1 MRYFKALT
9 GRKGSPQLQT
19 RPDTAGHP
27 AHYTAANRP
36 HSPPGAGPVRAA
48 VRTAARAATR
58 TATRTGTRTGTA
70 SGPAATEAAATK
82 FTATGA
88 TATETAALTPAG
100 KRPATPPRMRTA
112 ARVRPP
118 VRRGHQH
125 TRKPRTTSSTSN
137 TRSPR
142 HIPHPRTSRTS
153 RTPLPILSVLG
164 IFLLALTLL
173 YSGTAAAKGG
183 KTPTL
188 PAAGA
193 APVQAPDP
201 TPTPAAPKGV
211 HGTPTQVSPAQ
222 AGSTTGI
229 QYRRDNER
237 DPGREKDKD
246 RNQARRCT
254 RTAPGAP
261 SPHRR
266 PLPSHPCAARSYP
279 TAVLFS
285 AHTGT
290 TAAPTTSRPG
300 VATRPALH
308 CLHCV
313 FRC

>member
-1 MRYFKALT
+1 MRYFKSLT
-9 GRKGSPQLQT
+9 GRKGFPQLQT

-36 HSPPGAGPVRAA
+36 HSPPGAGPVRTA

-58 TATRTGTRTGTA
+58 TGTGAGAA
-70 SGPAATEAAATK
+70 SGPAATKAAASE
-82 FTATGA
+82 AR
-88 TATETAALTPAG
+88 AAEPAAVTPTG

-118 VRRGHQH
+118 VRRRPQH
-125 TRKPRTTSSTSN
+125 TRKPHTTSST
-137 TRSPR
+137 RSPH
-142 HIPHPRTSRTS
+142 HIPHPRTFRTSLTS
-153 RTPLPILSVLG
+153 RTPLPLLSVLG
-164 IFLLALTLL
+164 IFILALTLL

-183 KTPTL
+183 RTPTL
-188 PAAGA
+188 TAAGA

-201 TPTPAAPKGV
+201 TPTPAAPKGA

-222 AGSTTGI
+222 AGSSTGI

-290 TAAPTTSRPG
+290 AAALTTSRPG

>member
-1 MRYFKALT
+1 MRYFKSLT

-27 AHYTAANRP
+27 AHYTATNRP
-36 HSPPGAGPVRAA
+36 HSPPGAGPVRTA

-58 TATRTGTRTGTA
+58 TATGAGTRTGTA
-70 SGPAATEAAATK
+70 SGPAATKAAAFEAAASES
-82 FTATGA
+82 AASESVTG
-88 TATETAALTPAG
+88 TPTG

-118 VRRGHQH
+118 VRRRPQH
-125 TRKPRTTSSTSN
+125 TRKARNTSS

-142 HIPHPRTSRTS
+142 RIPNFHTP
-153 RTPLPILSVLG
+153 RTPLPLLSVLG
-164 IFLLALTLL
+164 IFILALTLL

-183 KTPTL
+183 KIPTL
-188 PAAGA
+188 TAAGT
-193 APVQAPDP
+193 APVQAPAP
-201 TPTPAAPKGV
+201 TPTPAAPKGA

-222 AGSTTGI
+222 AGSSTGI

-290 TAAPTTSRPG
+290 AATLATSRPG

>member
-1 MRYFKALT
+1 MRYFKSLT

-36 HSPPGAGPVRAA
+36 HSPPGAGSVRTA

-58 TATRTGTRTGTA
+58 TGTRTGAA
-70 SGPAATEAAATK
+70 SGPAATKAAA
-82 FTATGA
+82 FEA
-88 TATETAALTPAG
+88 TAAEPAAVTPTG

-118 VRRGHQH
+118 VRRRSQH
-125 TRKPRTTSSTSN
+125 TRKPDNTSST
-137 TRSPR
+137 RSPH
-142 HIPHPRTSRTS
+142 HIPHPRTSRT
-153 RTPLPILSVLG
+153 PLPLLSVLG
-164 IFLLALTLL
+164 IFILALTLL
-173 YSGTAAAKGG
+173 SSGTAAAKGG

-188 PAAGA
+188 TAAGA

-201 TPTPAAPKGV
+201 TPTPAAPKGA

-222 AGSTTGI
+222 AGSSTGI

-290 TAAPTTSRPG
+290 AAALTTSRPG

>member
-1 MRYFKALT
+1 MKYFKSLT
-9 GRKGSPQLQT
+9 GRKGFPQLQT

-27 AHYTAANRP
+27 AHYTASNRP
-36 HSPPGAGPVRAA
+36 HSPPGAGPVSAA

-58 TATRTGTRTGTA
+58 TATRAASATGHATK
-70 SGPAATEAAATK
+70 PAAEAAVVA
-82 FTATGA
+82 
-88 TATETAALTPAG
+88 PAG
-100 KRPATPPRMRTA
+100 KRSATPPRMRAA

-118 VRRGHQH
+118 VRRHLQH
-125 TRKPRTTSSTSN
+125 TQKPHNTRTTRNDRS
-137 TRSPR
+137 TRSTCSTR
-142 HIPHPRTSRTS
+142 SNHSPHP
-153 RTPLPILSVLG
+153 LNILSVLG
-164 IFLLALTLL
+164 IFIVALTLL
-173 YSGTAAAKGG
+173 FSGTAAAKGG
-183 KTPTL
+183 ETPTL
-188 PAAGA
+188 TAAGA

-201 TPTPAAPKGV
+201 TPTPAAPPGA
-211 HGTPTQVSPAQ
+211 HGTPTQVSPAR

-261 SPHRR
+261 SPYHRR
-266 PLPSHPCAARSYP
+266 LPSHPCAARSYP
-279 TAVLFS
+279 TAALFS

-290 TAAPTTSRPG
+290 AAALTTSRPG